1 MIERDDLGVWTIAG
15 EIDRLRA
22 GAAAD
27 LEHATAGREPGIPMQ
42 QANDRG
48 SLRQQTLAL
57 ALAVPMDVHTRKSS
71 AGVTPASCTL
81 LQPCGPTP
89 RAGGEAEL
97 PRKHARHVT
106 LVGETGRR
114 RCRRERS
121 AVTNQHPRALG
132 AAAQQPRVGRQPI
145 GSLEAAQHLIAAQP
159 REAGQVCE
167 TRASRRVVSEALAD
181 LWKVAGWR
189 IAPSRRAMPRH
200 QAYATRDQRF
210 LECQGIHRLRVWRA
224 TVPALETRKQ
234 TLQDP
239 EEHSVFDHRTRDLGA
254 SPLGCR
260 EGPHHVHIDIE
271 YAPAPRGRAERP
283 AIVDFTGI
291 GCDDLAG
298 VPAHDTAATE
308 PLLRAVFQ
316 EPESER
322 VVPVP
327 AELLGAVDVR
337 AVDAFERRGEDTGN
351 VSHEANYT
359 TWAKYSRA
367 CAGILRYAR
376 VPRASLRMTGRSFS

>member
-1 MIERDDLGVWTIAG
+1 MGEVFEHKADEYVIEGLCFERQRKQIRVQKLDIRQAGRRDAFDRARERCNRMIECDDLRAWTIAT
-15 EIDRLRA
+15 ETDRLRS
-22 GAAAD
+22 GAATD
-27 LEHATAGREPGIPMQ
+27 LEQATAGLKPGFPMG
-42 QANDRG
+42 QANDRS

-57 ALAVPMDVHTRKSS
+57 ALAVPRDVPTRKSS

-81 LQPCGPTP
+81 LQPCCPTP

-97 PRKHARHVT
+97 PRKDARHVT

-114 RCRRERS
+114 RCRRERT
-121 AVTNQHPRALG
+121 AVTNQHPCTLG

-145 GSLEAAQHLIAAQP
+145 GSLESAQHLITAQP
-159 REAGQVCE
+159 RESGQVCE

-181 LWKVAGWR
+181 LWKVARWR

-200 QAYATRDQRF
+200 QAYATCDQRF

-234 TLQDP
+234 TLQDS

-283 AIVDFTGI
+283 AI
-291 GCDDLAG
+291 
-298 VPAHDTAATE
+298 
-308 PLLRAVFQ
+308 
-316 EPESER
+316 
-322 VVPVP
+322 
-327 AELLGAVDVR
+327 
-337 AVDAFERRGEDTGN
+337 
-351 VSHEANYT
+351 
-359 TWAKYSRA
+359 
-367 CAGILRYAR
+367 
-376 VPRASLRMTGRSFS
+376 M